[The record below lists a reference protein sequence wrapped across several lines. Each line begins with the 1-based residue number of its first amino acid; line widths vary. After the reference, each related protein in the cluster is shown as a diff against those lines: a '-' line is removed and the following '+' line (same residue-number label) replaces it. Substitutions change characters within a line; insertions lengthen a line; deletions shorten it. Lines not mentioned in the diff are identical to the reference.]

1 MTAKMKSVFTARVAF
16 GLWLLVSLVLI
27 PQVVAAGQQ
36 QVFKT
41 VEAASGA
48 LIQAAK
54 DGDAAAMMEI
64 FGPDGI
70 DLVKTGDPVL
80 DRNQAAE
87 FAAEARIKTQLVWN
101 PEQPEIVTLEV
112 GADDWPLPIPIV
124 KKDGKWRFDTEA
136 GRQEMLYRRIGRNE
150 LLAIEICRGFVEA
163 QYDYAQTK
171 HGDSRINQY
180 AQTIIS
186 TPGTRDG
193 LAWQTEDG
201 TWEGPVGEAA
211 ARVIAEGYTERY
223 TPYHGYYFKVLT
235 GQGSAAP
242 MGEMDFVVDDV
253 MIGGFALAAAPSDYE
268 VTGVMTF
275 IVSHNGIVYQKDLGP
290 ESVELFRSMELYN
303 PDDTWSPV
311 PAQPP
316 SSQYHPPAQ

>member
-1 MTAKMKSVFTARVAF
+1 MTARKTPVFTVRVAF
-16 GLWLLVSLVLI
+16 ALCLLGSLVLV
-27 PQVVAAGQQ
+27 PQLVAAGQQ
-36 QVFKT
+36 KVFET
-41 VEAASGA
+41 VEAASAA
-48 LIQAAK
+48 LIQAAE
-54 DGDAAAMMEI
+54 DGDAAAMIEI

-101 PEQPEIVTLEV
+101 PEHPEIVTLEV

-124 KKDGKWRFDTEA
+124 NDGGAWRFDTEA
-136 GRQEMLYRRIGRNE
+136 GRQEILFRRIGENE
-150 LLAIEICRGFVEA
+150 IDAIEICLGYVEA
-163 QYDYAQTK
+163 QYEYAQQK

-180 AQTIIS
+180 AQNIIS

-201 TWEGPVGEAA
+201 AWEGPVGEGI

-235 GQGSAAP
+235 GQGPAAP
-242 MGEMDFVVDDV
+242 MGKMDFVVEGV
-253 MIGGFALAAAPSDYE
+253 MIGGFALAAAPADYE

-275 IVSHNGIVYQKDLGP
+275 IVSHNGIVYEKDLGP
-290 ESVELFRSMELYN
+290 ETVELFRSMESYN
-303 PDDTWSPV
+303 PDETWEPV
-311 PAQPP
+311 SEP
-316 SSQYHPPAQ
+316 

>member
-16 GLWLLVSLVLI
+16 GLCLLGSLVLI
-27 PQVVAAGQQ
+27 PQVAAAGQQ
-36 QVFKT
+36 KMFAT
-41 VEAASGA
+41 VEAASAA
-48 LIQAAK
+48 LIQAAE

-70 DLVKTGDPVL
+70 DLVETGDPVL

-101 PEQPEIVTLEV
+101 PEHPEIVTLEV

-124 KKDGKWRFDTEA
+124 NEDGTWHFDTEA
-136 GRQEMLYRRIGRNE
+136 GREEILLRRIGENE
-150 LLAIEICRGFVEA
+150 IDAIEICLGFVEA
-163 QYDYAQTK
+163 QHEYAQKK

-180 AQTIIS
+180 AQNIIS

-201 TWEGPVGEAA
+201 RWGGPVGEGI

-235 GQGSAAP
+235 GQGP
-242 MGEMDFVVDDV
+242 
-253 MIGGFALAAAPSDYE
+253 GFALAAAPADYE

-275 IVSHNGIVYQKDLGP
+275 IISHNGIVYQKDLGT
-290 ESVELFRSMELYN
+290 ETLEHFRSVERYN
-303 PDDTWSPV
+303 PDETWSPV
-311 PAQPP
+311 SEP
-316 SSQYHPPAQ
+316 

>member
-1 MTAKMKSVFTARVAF
+1 MTAKKTSVFTVRVAF
-16 GLWLLVSLVLI
+16 ALCLLGSLVLV
-27 PQVVAAGQQ
+27 PQLVAAGQQ
-36 QVFKT
+36 KVFET
-41 VEAASGA
+41 VEAASAA
-48 LIQAAK
+48 LIQAAE
-54 DGDAAAMMEI
+54 DGDAAAMIEI

-101 PEQPEIVTLEV
+101 PEHPEIVTLEV

-124 KKDGKWRFDTEA
+124 NDGGAWRFDTEA
-136 GRQEMLYRRIGRNE
+136 GRQEILFRRIGKNE
-150 LLAIEICRGFVEA
+150 LVAIEVCLGYVEA
-163 QYDYAQTK
+163 QYEYAQQK

-180 AQTIIS
+180 AQNIIS

-201 TWEGPVGEAA
+201 TWEGPVGEGI

-235 GQGSAAP
+235 GQGPAAP
-242 MGEMDFVVDDV
+242 MGKMDFVVEGV
-253 MIGGFALAAAPSDYE
+253 MIGGFALAAAPADYE

-275 IVSHNGIVYQKDLGP
+275 IVSHNGIVYEKDLGP
-290 ESVELFRSMELYN
+290 ETVELFRSMERYN
-303 PDDTWSPV
+303 PDDTWEPDSET
-311 PAQPP
+311 AH
-316 SSQYHPPAQ
+316 SSSGQ

>member
-1 MTAKMKSVFTARVAF
+1 MTARMKSVYTARIAF
-16 GLWLLVSLVLI
+16 ALCLLGSLVVI

-36 QVFKT
+36 RVFET
-41 VEAASGA
+41 VEAASAA
-48 LIQAAK
+48 LIQAAE

-101 PEQPEIVTLEV
+101 PDHPKIVTLEV
-112 GADDWPLPIPIV
+112 GYDDWPLPIPIV
-124 KKDGKWRFDTEA
+124 KEDGKWRFDTKA

-201 TWEGPVGEAA
+201 TWEGPPGEAA

-290 ESVELFRSMELYN
+290 ETLELFRSMERYN
-303 PDDTWSPV
+303 PDDTWRPDSEPW
-311 PAQPP
+311 
-316 SSQYHPPAQ
+316 

>member
-1 MTAKMKSVFTARVAF
+1 MTARKTPVFTVRVAF
-16 GLWLLVSLVLI
+16 ALCLLGSLVLV
-27 PQVVAAGQQ
+27 PQLVAAGQQ
-36 QVFKT
+36 KVFET
-41 VEAASGA
+41 VEAASAA
-48 LIQAAK
+48 LIQAAE
-54 DGDAAAMMEI
+54 DGDAAAMIEI

-101 PEQPEIVTLEV
+101 PEHPEIVTLEV

-124 KKDGKWRFDTEA
+124 NDGGAWRFDTEA
-136 GRQEMLYRRIGRNE
+136 GRQEILFRRIGENE
-150 LLAIEICRGFVEA
+150 IDAIEICLGYVEA
-163 QYDYAQTK
+163 QYEYAQQK

-180 AQTIIS
+180 AQNIIS

-201 TWEGPVGEAA
+201 AWEGPVGEGI

-235 GQGSAAP
+235 GQGPAAP
-242 MGEMDFVVDDV
+242 MGKMDFVVEGV
-253 MIGGFALAAAPSDYE
+253 MIGGFALAAAPADYE

-275 IVSHNGIVYQKDLGP
+275 IVSHNGIVYEKDLGP
-290 ESVELFRSMELYN
+290 ETVELFRSMERYN
-303 PDDTWSPV
+303 PDETWEPV
-311 PAQPP
+311 SEP
-316 SSQYHPPAQ
+316 

>member
-1 MTAKMKSVFTARVAF
+1 MTAKMKSVFTARFVL
-16 GLWLLVSLVLI
+16 GLCLLGSLVLI

-36 QVFKT
+36 KVFAT
-41 VEAASGA
+41 VEAASAA
-48 LIQAAK
+48 LIQAAEE
-54 DGDAAAMMEI
+54 GDAAAMMEI

-80 DRNQAAE
+80 DSNQAAE

-101 PEQPEIVTLEV
+101 PEHPEIVTLEV

-124 KKDGKWRFDTEA
+124 NEDGTWRFDTEA
-136 GRQEMLYRRIGRNE
+136 GREEILLRRIGENE
-150 LLAIEICRGFVEA
+150 IDAIEICLGFVEA
-163 QYDYAQTK
+163 QYEYAQKK

-180 AQTIIS
+180 AQNIIS

-201 TWEGPVGEAA
+201 RWGGPVGEGI

-235 GQGSAAP
+235 GQGPAAP
-242 MGEMDFVVDDV
+242 MGEMDFVVGDV
-253 MIGGFALAAAPSDYE
+253 MIGGFALAAAPADYE

-275 IVSHNGIVYQKDLGP
+275 IVSHNGIVYEKDLGT
-290 ESVELFRSMELYN
+290 ETLELFRSMERYN

-311 PAQPP
+311 SEP
-316 SSQYHPPAQ
+316 

>member
-1 MTAKMKSVFTARVAF
+1 MKDVFAAKVAF
-16 GLWLLVSLVLI
+16 GLCLLGSLVLI
-27 PQVVAAGQQ
+27 PHVVAAEQQ
-36 QVFKT
+36 KVFAT
-41 VEAASGA
+41 VEAASFA
-48 LIQAAK
+48 LIQAAD
-54 DGDAAAMMEI
+54 DGDVAAMMEI

-101 PEQPEIVTLEV
+101 PEYPEIVTLEV
-112 GADDWPLPIPIV
+112 GVDDWPLPIPIV
-124 KKDGKWRFDTEA
+124 KEDGRWRFDTEA

-150 LLAIEICRGFVEA
+150 LLAIEICDGFVES
-163 QYDYAQTK
+163 QYEYAQK
-171 HGDSRINQY
+171 RHGDSRINQY
-180 AQTIIS
+180 AQHIIS

-201 TWEGPVGEAA
+201 TWEGPVGEGV

-235 GQGSAAP
+235 GQGPAAP
-242 MGEMDFVVDDV
+242 MGEMNFIVDDV
-253 MIGGFALAAAPSDYE
+253 MIGGFALAGAPSDYE

-275 IVSHNGIVYQKDLGP
+275 IVSHNGVVYQKDLGP
-290 ESVELFRSMELYN
+290 ETLELFRSMERYN
-303 PDDTWSPV
+303 PDETWKPV
-311 PAQPP
+311 FEP
-316 SSQYHPPAQ
+316 

>member
-1 MTAKMKSVFTARVAF
+1 MTARMKSVFTVRVAF
-16 GLWLLVSLVLI
+16 GLCLLGSLVLI
-27 PQVVAAGQQ
+27 PQVAAAGQQ
-36 QVFKT
+36 KMFAT
-41 VEAASGA
+41 VEAASAA
-48 LIQAAK
+48 LIQAAE

-70 DLVKTGDPVL
+70 DLVETGDPVL

-101 PEQPEIVTLEV
+101 PEHPEIVTLEV

-124 KKDGKWRFDTEA
+124 NEGGTWRFDTEA
-136 GRQEMLYRRIGRNE
+136 GREEILLRRIGENE
-150 LLAIEICRGFVEA
+150 IDAIEICLGFVEA
-163 QYDYAQTK
+163 QYEYAQKK
-171 HGDSRINQY
+171 HEDSRINQY
-180 AQTIIS
+180 AQNIIS

-201 TWEGPVGEAA
+201 RWGGPVGEGI

-235 GQGSAAP
+235 GQGPAAP
-242 MGEMDFVVDDV
+242 MGEMNFVVGDV
-253 MIGGFALAAAPSDYE
+253 MIGGFALAAVPANYE

-275 IVSHNGIVYQKDLGP
+275 IVSHNGIVYEKDLGP
-290 ESVELFRSMELYN
+290 ETVELFRSMERYN

-311 PAQPP
+311 SEP
-316 SSQYHPPAQ
+316 